1 MNKPGLKE
9 NQERKPK
16 IISSLLQDLL
26 NWSSKECIK
35 VVDLKT
41 TNSLQLKEHDPSF
54 CLDLGKHLSRK
65 HLLVT

>member
-1 MNKPGLKE
+1 MNKPASKQ

-35 VVDLKT
+35 VVDLKA

-54 CLDLGKHLSRK
+54 YLDLGKHLS
-65 HLLVT
+65 